1 MIDRLSHDVLALIA
15 AEADE
20 ALALSSTCKSF
31 ADLKRHVHRLRIVA
45 PRQDCLS
52 LIHI

>member
-20 ALALSSTCKSF
+20 ALALSSTCKRF